1 MGQTI
6 KANFSRQSG
15 PTKGLRLA
23 LVALFIC
30 GVGSFYLLINTFSAP
45 LKVEQYA
52 SAEAI
57 SSAASVSECVTQE
70 LKTRLESGTPVL
82 ASELSDMKNLCDGI
96 QKKHTLVKAQ
106 VMALYD
112 TILARSK

>member
-1 MGQTI
+1 M
-6 KANFSRQSG
+6 
-15 PTKGLRLA
+15 GLRLA

-30 GVGSFYLLINTFSAP
+30 GLGSFYLLISTFNP
-45 LKVEQYA
+45 PVKVEQYA

-57 SSAASVSECVTQE
+57 SAAASTNECVTQE

-96 QKKHTLVKAQ
+96 QKKQTLVKAQ

-112 TILARSK
+112 AILTKSK